1 MKGPF
6 TGVKASERAFFVSC
20 EVVNKFAVKLYPLV
34 QKKEKIV
41 QKLWSYFPLELKQ
54 RQTGFI

>member
-6 TGVKASERAFFVSC
+6 TGVKASERAVFVSC

-41 QKLWSYFPLELKQ
+41 QKGQE
-54 RQTGFI
+54 II